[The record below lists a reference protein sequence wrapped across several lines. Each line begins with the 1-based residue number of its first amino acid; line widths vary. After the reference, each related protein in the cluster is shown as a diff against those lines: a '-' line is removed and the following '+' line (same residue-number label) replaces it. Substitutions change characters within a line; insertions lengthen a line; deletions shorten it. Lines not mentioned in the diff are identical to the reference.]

1 MRMTGGRVKTWSL
14 LTCSS
19 ALFAFNGLGCCILR
33 EGFMDFEAVI
43 LERVR
48 KKFGEGLNDLLE
60 IRAERGISCS

>member
-1 MRMTGGRVKTWSL
+1 MKTWSL

-19 ALFAFNGLGCCILR
+19 GLFAFNGLGCCILR
-33 EGFMDFEAVI
+33 EGFMDFEPVI

-48 KKFGEGLNDLLE
+48 KKFGEEGLNDLLE